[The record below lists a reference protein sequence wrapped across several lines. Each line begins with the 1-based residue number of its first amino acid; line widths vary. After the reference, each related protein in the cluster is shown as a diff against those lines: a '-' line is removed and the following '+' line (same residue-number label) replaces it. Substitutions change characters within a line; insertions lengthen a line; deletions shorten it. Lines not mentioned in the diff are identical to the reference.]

1 MTASTPPPAARPA
14 PLLEMRGIGRSFPG
28 VRALDGVHLTADAGE
43 VVALLGENGA
53 GKSTLINVLSGVFGT
68 YDGRVLVDG
77 TPVRLHTP
85 AEAQRLGIATIH
97 QELNLVPDMSVS
109 DNIWLGRER
118 SQAGWVDR
126 RTQVREAAQ
135 LLGRVGLRI
144 DPRKP
149 VRQFRVAEQQLIE
162 VAKALSIDARVLIM
176 DEPTSALADAEVRRL
191 FDVIRALTAEG
202 VAVVYIS
209 HRLEELEEIADR
221 VTVLRDGRWIGT
233 RPMTGVSRDELI
245 HMMVGREL
253 GAQSLPSD
261 HDVAAG
267 PVAGTGTGTG
277 TGAPADGAEPR
288 LVVDGLTVRADP
300 RAGRVAL
307 RGVGFSVRPGEVV
320 GLAGLMGAGRT
331 ETLEAVFGAY
341 RRHDVGG
348 TVLLDG
354 RPLRP
359 RSPRR
364 AIDRGVALVAEDRKT
379 QSLVLGGSVRFN
391 TSLAALR
398 RFASAGWLR
407 GTAERRHVQDEVRR
421 LAVKTPGIAA
431 TVGHLSGG
439 NQQKVVL
446 AKWLLTGPRVILLDE
461 PTRGID
467 VGAKAEIYDIVA
479 ALAAEGVAVVVAS
492 SELPELLR
500 MSDRIVV
507 LCEGRVTADLD
518 AASAT
523 QEDILTAAMSRR
535 ALVAP

>member
-1 MTASTPPPAARPA
+1 MDDATRPAAEDPA
-14 PLLEMRGIGRSFPG
+14 PLLEMRDIGRSFPG

-53 GKSTLINVLSGVFGT
+53 GKSTLINVLSGVFGA
-68 YDGRVLVDG
+68 YDGQVLVDG
-77 TPVRLHTP
+77 EPVALHTP

-97 QELNLVPDMSVS
+97 QELNLVADMSVA
-109 DNIWLGRER
+109 DNIWLGREHA
-118 SQAGWVDR
+118 QAGWVDR
-126 RTQVREAAQ
+126 RTQVREAAR
-135 LLGRVGLRI
+135 LLQRVGLRI

-191 FDVIRALTAEG
+191 FDVIRTLTAQG

-233 RPMTGVSRDELI
+233 RPMDGVSRDELI
-245 HMMVGREL
+245 RMMVGREL
-253 GAQSLPSD
+253 GAQTPPPD
-261 HDVAAG
+261 PQDRPEPDDG
-267 PVAGTGTGTG
+267 PRGE
-277 TGAPADGAEPR
+277 EPL
-288 LVVDGLTVRADP
+288 LVVEDLTVRADP

-348 TVLLDG
+348 TVRLDG

-359 RSPRR
+359 RSPRH

-391 TSLAALR
+391 SSLASLR
-398 RFASAGWLR
+398 RFATGGWLR
-407 GTAERRHVQDEVRR
+407 GSAERGRVHEQVRR
-421 LAVKTPGIAA
+421 LAVKTPGLA
-431 TVGHLSGG
+431 TVVGHLSGG

-446 AKWLLTGPRVILLDE
+446 AKWLLTEPRVILLDE

-467 VGAKAEIYDIVA
+467 VGAKAEIYDVVA
-479 ALAAEGVAVVVAS
+479 ALAAQGVAVVVAS
-492 SELPELLR
+492 SELPELLH

-507 LCEGRVTADLD
+507 LCEGRVTAELE

-523 QEDILTAAMSRR
+523 QEEILSAAMARR
-535 ALVAP
+535 TLVAP